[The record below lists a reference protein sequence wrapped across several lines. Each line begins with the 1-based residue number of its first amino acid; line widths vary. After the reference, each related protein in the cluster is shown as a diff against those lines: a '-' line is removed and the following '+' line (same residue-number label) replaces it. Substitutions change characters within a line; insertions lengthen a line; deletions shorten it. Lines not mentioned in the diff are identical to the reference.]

1 MVKMNY
7 KMFNEDGTYNRFF
20 EGEKKMSERYK
31 DDIGEIFAR
40 KRRDGNYDILY
51 VEDGYPV
58 TRLDANVYPV
68 GSDFGARYEH
78 PEGIVL
84 TLRDVKKLGIEIE

>member
-1 MVKMNY
+1 
-7 KMFNEDGTYNRFF
+7 
-20 EGEKKMSERYK
+20 MS
-31 DDIGEIFAR
+31 DDIFGRINEEGTV
-40 KRRDGNYDILY
+40 DVLY
-51 VEDGYPV
+51 AECGTAV

-84 TLRDVKKLGIEIE
+84 TLDDARKIGLTIEDEGDAR